1 MPVLNVEKTALVI
14 IDVQEKLSRV
24 MHEKEKLFENL
35 QKLVK
40 GAQILGIPIL
50 VTEQNPN
57 GLGPTVPEIAPI
69 LTDIKPVTK
78 FSFSCCGEEPFL
90 REIEKLNRKQILLAG
105 IEAHVCVYQ
114 TAIDLIEAGYEV
126 HTVVDCVS
134 SRTPE
139 NKNLALD
146 KMKSEGA
153 RLTSVEIA
161 LFELLRTAK
170 SPKFKELS
178 KIVK

>member
-1 MPVLNVEKTALVI
+1 MLNIEKTALVI

-35 QKLVK
+35 QKLIK
-40 GAQILGIPIL
+40 GAQILGIPII

-57 GLGPTVPEIAPI
+57 GLGATVPEIAPL

-90 REIEKLNRKQILLAG
+90 RQLEILNRKQVLLTG
-105 IEAHVCVYQ
+105 IETHVCVYQ
-114 TAIDLIEAGYEV
+114 TAVDLIEAGYEV

-134 SRTPE
+134 ARTPE

-146 KMKSEGA
+146 KMHSEGA

-161 LFELLRTAK
+161 LFELLRTAA

>member
-1 MPVLNVEKTALVI
+1 MLNIDKTALVI

-24 MHEKEKLFENL
+24 MYEKEKLFENL
-35 QKLVK
+35 QKLIK
-40 GAQILGIPIL
+40 GIKLLNIPII

-57 GLGPTVPEIAPI
+57 GLGPTVSEIAPL

-78 FSFSCCGEEPFL
+78 FSFSCCGEELFL
-90 REIEKLNRKQILLAG
+90 RQLEMLNRKQVLLAG
-105 IEAHVCVYQ
+105 IETHVCVYQ
-114 TAIDLIEAGYEV
+114 TAVDLIEAGYEV
-126 HTVVDCVS
+126 HTIVDCVS
-134 SRTPE
+134 SRTLE

-153 RLTSVEIA
+153 NLTSVEIV
-161 LFELLRTAK
+161 LFELLKTVAN
-170 SPKFKELS
+170 PKFKELS

>member
-1 MPVLNVEKTALVI
+1 MPMLNIEKTALVI

-24 MHEKEKLFENL
+24 MHEKEQLFENL
-35 QKLVK
+35 QRIIK
-40 GAQILGIPIL
+40 GIQILGIPIV

-57 GLGPTVPEIAPI
+57 GLGPTAPEIAPLLI
-69 LTDIKPVTK
+69 DSKPVTK

-90 REIEKLNRKQILLAG
+90 REIEKLNRKQILLTG
-105 IEAHVCVYQ
+105 IETHVCVYQ
-114 TAIDLIEAGYEV
+114 TAVDLIEAGYEV

>member
-1 MPVLNVEKTALVI
+1 MLNIDKTTLVI

-35 QKLVK
+35 QKLIK
-40 GAQILGIPIL
+40 GAKLLNIPII
-50 VTEQNPN
+50 VTEQNPS
-57 GLGPTVPEIAPI
+57 GLGPTVPDIAAL
-69 LTDIKPVTK
+69 LTDIKPITK
-78 FSFSCCGEEPFL
+78 FSFSCGGEEPFM
-90 REIEKLNRKQILLAG
+90 RVIENLNRKQILLTG
-105 IEAHVCVYQ
+105 IETHVCVYQ
-114 TAIDLIEAGYEV
+114 TAVDLIEAGYEV

-134 SRTPE
+134 SRTIE

-153 RLTSVEIA
+153 MLTSVEIT

-170 SPKFKELS
+170 NPKFKEMS
-178 KIVK
+178 QIVK

>member
-1 MPVLNVEKTALVI
+1 MLNIDKTALVI
-14 IDVQEKLSRV
+14 IDVQEKLSSV
-24 MHEKEKLFENL
+24 MHEKGKLFENL

-40 GAQILGIPIL
+40 GAQILGIPI
-50 VTEQNPN
+50 VITEQNPN
-57 GLGPTVPEIAPI
+57 GLGPTVPELAPL

-170 SPKFKELS
+170 SPRFKELS

>member
-1 MPVLNVEKTALVI
+1 MLNIDKTALVI

-40 GAQILGIPIL
+40 GVKLLNIPIII
-50 VTEQNPN
+50 TEQNPN
-57 GLGPTVPEIAPI
+57 GLGPTVSEIAPL

-90 REIEKLNRKQILLAG
+90 RQLEMLNRKQVLLAG
-105 IEAHVCVYQ
+105 IETHVCVYQ
-114 TAIDLIEAGYEV
+114 TAVDLIEAGYEV

-134 SRTPE
+134 SRTLE

-153 RLTSVEIA
+153 NLTSVEIA
-161 LFELLRTAK
+161 LFELLKTAAN
-170 SPKFKELS
+170 PKFKELS

>member
-1 MPVLNVEKTALVI
+1 MLNIDKTALVI

-24 MHEKEKLFENL
+24 MYEKEKLFENL
-35 QKLVK
+35 QKLIK
-40 GAQILGIPIL
+40 GTKLLNIPII

-57 GLGPTVPEIAPI
+57 GLGPTVSEITP
-69 LTDIKPVTK
+69 LLNDIKPVTK
-78 FSFSCCGEEPFL
+78 FSFSCCGEEPFM
-90 REIEKLNRKQILLAG
+90 REVGKLNRKQLLLAG

-114 TAIDLIEAGYEV
+114 TAVDLIEAGYEV
-126 HTVVDCVS
+126 HAVIDCTS

-139 NKNLALD
+139 NKALALD

-170 SPKFKELS
+170 SSKFKEMS
-178 KIVK
+178 QIVK

>member
-1 MPVLNVEKTALVI
+1 MLNIDKTALVI

-40 GAQILGIPIL
+40 GVKLLNIPVII
-50 VTEQNPN
+50 TEQNPN
-57 GLGPTVPEIAPI
+57 GLGPTVSEIAP
-69 LTDIKPVTK
+69 LLPDTKPVTK

-90 REIEKLNRKQILLAG
+90 RQLEMLNRKQVLLAG
-105 IEAHVCVYQ
+105 IETHVCVYQ
-114 TAIDLIEAGYEV
+114 TAVDLIEAGYEV

-134 SRTPE
+134 SRTLE

-153 RLTSVEIA
+153 NLTSVEIA
-161 LFELLRTAK
+161 LFELLKTAAN
-170 SPKFKELS
+170 PKFKELS

>member
-1 MPVLNVEKTALVI
+1 MLDIDKTALVV

-35 QKLVK
+35 QKLIK
-40 GAQILGIPIL
+40 GLKLLDIPIV

-57 GLGPTVPEIAPI
+57 GLGPTVPDIASLLSDVSPI
-69 LTDIKPVTK
+69 TK
-78 FSFSCCGEEPFL
+78 FSFSCCGEEQFTH
-90 REIEKLNRKQILLAG
+90 EIGRLSRKQILLVG
-105 IEAHVCVYQ
+105 IETHVCVYQ
-114 TAIDLIEAGYEV
+114 TAVDLLKARYEV
-126 HTVVDCVS
+126 HAVVDCVS

-153 RLTSVEIA
+153 RLTGVEIV

-170 SPKFKELS
+170 HPKFKEMS
-178 KIVK
+178 QIVK

>member
-1 MPVLNVEKTALVI
+1 MLNVEKTTLVI

-35 QKLVK
+35 QKLIK
-40 GAQILGIPIL
+40 GVQILEIPIL

-57 GLGPTVPEIAPI
+57 GLGPTVPELAP
-69 LTDIKPVTK
+69 LLSDTKPIIK
-78 FSFSCCGEEPFL
+78 FSFSCCGEEPFI
-90 REIEKLNRKQILLAG
+90 REIEKMNRKQILLTG
-105 IEAHVCVYQ
+105 IETHVCVYQ

-126 HTVVDCVS
+126 HTVIDCVS
-134 SRTPE
+134 SRTLE

-146 KMKSEGA
+146 KIKSEGSK
-153 RLTSVEIA
+153 LTSVEIA

-170 SPKFKELS
+170 SPNFKDLS

>member
-1 MPVLNVEKTALVI
+1 MLNIDKTALVI

-40 GAQILGIPIL
+40 GVKLLNIPIII
-50 VTEQNPN
+50 TEQNPN
-57 GLGPTVPEIAPI
+57 GLGPTVSEIAP
-69 LTDIKPVTK
+69 LLPDTKPVTK

-90 REIEKLNRKQILLAG
+90 RQLEMLNRKQVLLAG
-105 IEAHVCVYQ
+105 IETHVCVYQ
-114 TAIDLIEAGYEV
+114 TAVDLIEAGYEV

-134 SRTPE
+134 SRTLE

-153 RLTSVEIA
+153 NLTSVEIA
-161 LFELLRTAK
+161 LFELLKTAAN
-170 SPKFKELS
+170 PKFKELS

>member
-1 MPVLNVEKTALVI
+1 MLNIEKTALVI

-24 MHEKEKLFENL
+24 MHEKQKLFENL
-35 QKLVK
+35 QRLIK
-40 GAQILGIPIL
+40 GIQILGIPII

-57 GLGPTVPEIAPI
+57 GLGPTVPEIAPL
-69 LTDIKPVTK
+69 LTDSKPVTK

-90 REIEKLNRKQILLAG
+90 RQLEMLNRKQVLLTG
-105 IEAHVCVYQ
+105 IETHVCVYQ

-139 NKNLALD
+139 NRNLALE

-161 LFELLRTAK
+161 LFELLRTAA

>member
-1 MPVLNVEKTALVI
+1 MLNIDKTALVI

-24 MHEKEKLFENL
+24 MYEKEKLFENL
-35 QKLVK
+35 QKLIK
-40 GAQILGIPIL
+40 GIKLLNIPII

-57 GLGPTVPEIAPI
+57 GLGPTVSEIAPL

-78 FSFSCCGEEPFL
+78 FSFSCCSEEPFL
-90 REIEKLNRKQILLAG
+90 RQLEMLNRKQVLLAG
-105 IEAHVCVYQ
+105 IETHVCVYQ
-114 TAIDLIEAGYEV
+114 TAVDLIEAGYEV
-126 HTVVDCVS
+126 HTIVDCVS
-134 SRTPE
+134 SRTLE

-153 RLTSVEIA
+153 NLTSVEIV
-161 LFELLRTAK
+161 LFELLKTVAN
-170 SPKFKELS
+170 PKFKELS

>member
-1 MPVLNVEKTALVI
+1 MLNIDKTALVI

-40 GAQILGIPIL
+40 GAKLLNIPIII
-50 VTEQNPN
+50 TEQNPN
-57 GLGPTVPEIAPI
+57 GLGPTVSEIAPL

-90 REIEKLNRKQILLAG
+90 RQLEMLNRKQVLLAG
-105 IEAHVCVYQ
+105 IETHVCVYQ
-114 TAIDLIEAGYEV
+114 TAVDLIEAGYEV

-134 SRTPE
+134 SRTLE

-153 RLTSVEIA
+153 NLTSVEIA
-161 LFELLRTAK
+161 LFELLKTAAN
-170 SPKFKELS
+170 PKFKELS

>member
-1 MPVLNVEKTALVI
+1 MLNIDKTALVI

-40 GAQILGIPIL
+40 GAKLLNIPIII
-50 VTEQNPN
+50 TEQNPN
-57 GLGPTVPEIAPI
+57 GLGPTVSEIAPL

-78 FSFSCCGEEPFL
+78 FSFSCCSEEPFL
-90 REIEKLNRKQILLAG
+90 RQLEMLNRKQVLLAG
-105 IEAHVCVYQ
+105 IETHVCVYQ
-114 TAIDLIEAGYEV
+114 TAVDLIEAGYEV
-126 HTVVDCVS
+126 HTIVDCVS
-134 SRTPE
+134 SRTLE

-153 RLTSVEIA
+153 NLTSVEIV
-161 LFELLRTAK
+161 LFELLKTAAN
-170 SPKFKELS
+170 PKFKELS

>member
-1 MPVLNVEKTALVI
+1 MLNIDKTALVI

-40 GAQILGIPIL
+40 GAKLLNIPIII
-50 VTEQNPN
+50 TEQNPN
-57 GLGPTVPEIAPI
+57 GLGPTVSEIAPL

-78 FSFSCCGEEPFL
+78 FSFSCCGEELFL
-90 REIEKLNRKQILLAG
+90 RQLEMLNRKQVLLAG
-105 IEAHVCVYQ
+105 IETHVCVYQ
-114 TAIDLIEAGYEV
+114 TAVDLIEAGYEV
-126 HTVVDCVS
+126 HTIVDCVS
-134 SRTPE
+134 SRTLE

-153 RLTSVEIA
+153 NLTSVEIA
-161 LFELLRTAK
+161 LFELLKTAAN
-170 SPKFKELS
+170 PKFKELS

>member
-1 MPVLNVEKTALVI
+1 MLNIDKTALVI

-40 GAQILGIPIL
+40 GVKLLNIPIII
-50 VTEQNPN
+50 TEQNPN
-57 GLGPTVPEIAPI
+57 GLGPTVSEIAPL

-78 FSFSCCGEEPFL
+78 FSFSCCSEEPFL
-90 REIEKLNRKQILLAG
+90 RQLEMLNRKQVLLAG
-105 IEAHVCVYQ
+105 IETHVCVYQ
-114 TAIDLIEAGYEV
+114 TAVDLIEAGYEV
-126 HTVVDCVS
+126 HTIVDCVS
-134 SRTPE
+134 SRTLE

-153 RLTSVEIA
+153 NLTSVEIA
-161 LFELLRTAK
+161 LFELLKTAAN
-170 SPKFKELS
+170 PKFKELS

>member
-1 MPVLNVEKTALVI
+1 MLNIDKTALVI

-24 MHEKEKLFENL
+24 MYEKEKLFENL
-35 QKLVK
+35 QKLIKGVK
-40 GAQILGIPIL
+40 LLNVPII

-57 GLGPTVPEIAPI
+57 GLGPTVPDIAPLLI
-69 LTDIKPVTK
+69 DTKPVTK

-90 REIEKLNRKQILLAG
+90 RQLEMLNRKQVLLAG
-105 IEAHVCVYQ
+105 IETHVCVYQ

-170 SPKFKELS
+170 SPKFKEMS
-178 KIVK
+178 QIVK

>member
-1 MPVLNVEKTALVI
+1 MLNVDKTTLVI

-24 MHEKEKLFENL
+24 MYEKEKLLKNL
-35 QKLVK
+35 QRLIK
-40 GAQILGIPIL
+40 GIQILGIPII

-57 GLGPTVPEIAPI
+57 GLGPTVPEISPL

-78 FSFSCCGEEPFL
+78 FSFSCCGEEPFM
-90 REIEKLNRKQILLAG
+90 REIEMLNRKQILLTG
-105 IEAHVCVYQ
+105 IETHVCIYQ
-114 TAIDLIEAGYEV
+114 TAVDLIEAGYEV

-134 SRTPE
+134 SRTIE

-146 KMKSEGA
+146 KMKSEDA
-153 RLTSVEIA
+153 KLTSVEIA

-170 SPKFKELS
+170 SPKFKEMS
-178 KIVK
+178 QIVK

>member
-1 MPVLNVEKTALVI
+1 MLNIEKTALVI

-35 QKLVK
+35 QKLIK
-40 GAQILGIPIL
+40 GVQILGIPII

-57 GLGPTVPEIAPI
+57 GLGPTVPEIAPL
-69 LTDIKPVTK
+69 LTDSKPVTK
-78 FSFSCCGEEPFL
+78 FSFSCCGEEPFM
-90 REIEKLNRKQILLAG
+90 REIEKLNRKQILLTG
-105 IEAHVCVYQ
+105 IETHVCVYQ
-114 TAIDLIEAGYEV
+114 TAVDLIEASYEV
-126 HTVVDCVS
+126 HTVVDSVS
-134 SRTPE
+134 SRTLE

-146 KMKSEGA
+146 KMKSEGV

-161 LFELLRTAK
+161 LFELLRTAA

>member
-1 MPVLNVEKTALVI
+1 MNVEKTALVI

>member
-1 MPVLNVEKTALVI
+1 MLNIEKTALII

-35 QKLVK
+35 QKLIK
-40 GAQILGIPIL
+40 GVQILSIPIV

-57 GLGPTVPEIAPI
+57 GLGPTVSEIAPL
-69 LTDIKPVTK
+69 LTDTKAVTK

-90 REIEKLNRKQILLAG
+90 RKIEKLNRKQILLTG
-105 IEAHVCVYQ
+105 IETHVCVYQ
-114 TAIDLIEAGYEV
+114 TAVDLIEAGYEV

-134 SRTPE
+134 SRTTE
-139 NKNLALD
+139 NKTLALD

-153 RLTSVEIA
+153 RLTSVEIV
-161 LFELLRTAK
+161 LFELLKTAAN
-170 SPKFKELS
+170 PKFKELS

>member
-1 MPVLNVEKTALVI
+1 MLDIDKTALVI

-24 MHEKEKLFENL
+24 MHEKENLFQNL
-35 QKLVK
+35 QKLIK
-40 GAQILGIPIL
+40 GLKLLDIPII

-57 GLGPTVPEIAPI
+57 GLGPTVPELAPL
-69 LTDIKPVTK
+69 LTDTKPIIK
-78 FSFSCCGEEPFL
+78 FSFSCCGEEQFM

-105 IEAHVCVYQ
+105 IETHVCVYQ
-114 TAIDLIEAGYEV
+114 TAVDLIEASYEV
-126 HTVVDCVS
+126 HAVVDCVS

-153 RLTSVEIA
+153 RLTGVEIV

-170 SPKFKELS
+170 HPKFKEMS
-178 KIVK
+178 QIVK

>member
-1 MPVLNVEKTALVI
+1 MLNIDKTALVI

-40 GAQILGIPIL
+40 GVKLLNIPIII
-50 VTEQNPN
+50 TEQNPN
-57 GLGPTVPEIAPI
+57 GLGPTVSEIAPL

-78 FSFSCCGEEPFL
+78 FSFSCCSEEPFL
-90 REIEKLNRKQILLAG
+90 RQLEMLNRKQVLLAG
-105 IEAHVCVYQ
+105 IETHVCVYQ
-114 TAIDLIEAGYEV
+114 TAVDLIEAGYEV
-126 HTVVDCVS
+126 HTIVDCVS
-134 SRTPE
+134 SRTLE

-153 RLTSVEIA
+153 NLTSVEIV
-161 LFELLRTAK
+161 LFELLKTVAN
-170 SPKFKELS
+170 PKFKELS

>member
-1 MPVLNVEKTALVI
+1 MLNIDKTAFVL

-24 MHEKEKLFENL
+24 MHEKEELFANL
-35 QKLVK
+35 QKLIK
-40 GAQILGIPIL
+40 GMKLLDIPIV

-57 GLGPTVPEIAPI
+57 GLGPTVPDIAP
-69 LTDIKPVTK
+69 LLSDVKPVIK
-78 FSFSCCGEEPFL
+78 FSFSCCDEEQFI
-90 REIEKLNRKQILLAG
+90 REVEKLNRKQILLAG
-105 IEAHVCVYQ
+105 IETHVCVYQ
-114 TAIDLIEAGYEV
+114 TAVDLLKAGYEV
-126 HTVVDCVS
+126 HAVVDGVS

-153 RLTSVEIA
+153 KLTGVEIA

-170 SPKFKELS
+170 HPKFKEMS
-178 KIVK
+178 QIVK

>member
-1 MPVLNVEKTALVI
+1 MLNIDKTALVI

-40 GAQILGIPIL
+40 GVKLLNIPIII
-50 VTEQNPN
+50 TEQNPN
-57 GLGPTVPEIAPI
+57 GLGPTVSEIAPL

-78 FSFSCCGEEPFL
+78 FSFSCCSEEPFL
-90 REIEKLNRKQILLAG
+90 RQLEMLNRKQVLLAG
-105 IEAHVCVYQ
+105 IETHVCVYQ
-114 TAIDLIEAGYEV
+114 TAVDLIEAGYEV

-134 SRTPE
+134 SRTLE

-153 RLTSVEIA
+153 NLTSVEIA
-161 LFELLRTAK
+161 LFELLKTAAN
-170 SPKFKELS
+170 PKFKELS

>member
-1 MPVLNVEKTALVI
+1 MPMLNIEKTALVI

-35 QKLVK
+35 QRLIK
-40 GAQILGIPIL
+40 GIQILGIPII

-57 GLGPTVPEIAPI
+57 GLGPTVPEIAPLLI
-69 LTDIKPVTK
+69 DSKPVTK
-78 FSFSCCGEEPFL
+78 FSFSCCGEKPFL
-90 REIEKLNRKQILLAG
+90 RQLEMLNRKQVLLTG
-105 IEAHVCVYQ
+105 IETHVCVYQ
-114 TAIDLIEAGYEV
+114 TAVDLIEAGYEV

-139 NKNLALD
+139 NRNLALD
-146 KMKSEGA
+146 KMKSEGV

-161 LFELLRTAK
+161 LFELLRTAA

>member
-1 MPVLNVEKTALVI
+1 MLNIDKTALVI

-40 GAQILGIPIL
+40 GAKLLNIPIII
-50 VTEQNPN
+50 TEQNPN
-57 GLGPTVPEIAPI
+57 GLGPTVSEIAPL

-78 FSFSCCGEEPFL
+78 FSFSCCSEEPFL
-90 REIEKLNRKQILLAG
+90 RQLEMLNRKQVLLAG
-105 IEAHVCVYQ
+105 IETHVCVYQ
-114 TAIDLIEAGYEV
+114 TAVDLIEAGYEV
-126 HTVVDCVS
+126 HTIVDCVS
-134 SRTPE
+134 SRTLE

-153 RLTSVEIA
+153 NLTSVEIV
-161 LFELLRTAK
+161 LFELLKTVAN
-170 SPKFKELS
+170 PKFKELS

>member
-1 MPVLNVEKTALVI
+1 MLNIDKTALVI

-40 GAQILGIPIL
+40 GAKLLNIPIII
-50 VTEQNPN
+50 TEQNPN
-57 GLGPTVPEIAPI
+57 GLGPTVSEIAPL

-78 FSFSCCGEEPFL
+78 FSFSCCSEEPFL
-90 REIEKLNRKQILLAG
+90 RQLEMLNRKQVLLAG
-105 IEAHVCVYQ
+105 IETHVCVYQ
-114 TAIDLIEAGYEV
+114 TAVDLIEAGYEV
-126 HTVVDCVS
+126 HTIVDCVS
-134 SRTPE
+134 SRTLE

-153 RLTSVEIA
+153 NLTSVEIA
-161 LFELLRTAK
+161 LFELLKTAAN
-170 SPKFKELS
+170 PKFKELS

>member
-1 MPVLNVEKTALVI
+1 MLNIDKTALVI

-24 MHEKEKLFENL
+24 MYEKEKLFENL

-40 GAQILGIPIL
+40 GVKLLNIPIII
-50 VTEQNPN
+50 TEQNPN
-57 GLGPTVPEIAPI
+57 GLGPTVSEIAP
-69 LTDIKPVTK
+69 LLPDTKPVTK

-90 REIEKLNRKQILLAG
+90 RQLEMLNRKQVLLAG
-105 IEAHVCVYQ
+105 IETHVCVYQ
-114 TAIDLIEAGYEV
+114 TAVDLIEAGYEV

-134 SRTPE
+134 SRTLE

-153 RLTSVEIA
+153 NLTSVEIA
-161 LFELLRTAK
+161 LFELLKTAAN
-170 SPKFKELS
+170 PKFKELS

>member
-1 MPVLNVEKTALVI
+1 MLNIDKTALVI

-40 GAQILGIPIL
+40 GVKLLNIPIII
-50 VTEQNPN
+50 TEQNPN
-57 GLGPTVPEIAPI
+57 GLGPTVSEIAPL
-69 LTDIKPVTK
+69 LTDIRPVTK

-90 REIEKLNRKQILLAG
+90 RQLEILNRKQVLLTG
-105 IEAHVCVYQ
+105 IETHVCVYQ
-114 TAIDLIEAGYEV
+114 TAVDLIEAGYEV
-126 HTVVDCVS
+126 HTVIDCVS

-146 KMKSEGA
+146 KMNSEGA
-153 RLTSVEIA
+153 KLTSVEIV
-161 LFELLRTAK
+161 LFELLRTAA